1 MPHSSCPYSALLA
14 GLAAAVER
22 GRTQHSRT
30 VASHHKEVKALVFFI
45 STRGWERGE
54 EEGGLGKARTTM
66 MTGGGGE
73 RRNYR
78 LTRRTRVNIQ
88 SSSIL
93 LCNHTMV
100 TDGGK
105 EQHSQARTE
114 DERELLKKKN
124 SRNVRRIT
132 CRHNMTFS
140 SDGETLFLHGRVPD
154 MELKPMVCLV
164 CGRASN
170 TGHHYGVTA
179 CLGCKTFFR
188 RVVLQGTQPKC
199 KFQNKC
205 LLVKG
210 IVTTLDRIGE
220 ACPLN
225 RSRSKPPNPEALHP
239 CRDLIGRRQPSQSD
253 SISPSDSPSSSS
265 SSGVLKGKLSP
276 TSEEALCFLYG
287 LRDMDAQIRRNYAA
301 RRGHCV
307 VGPEQDR
314 FFYNPICDFS
324 DVAPNDDLSQSIR
337 GDIAI
342 ATEWAEQV
350 PSFHLL
356 SPSLRSQA
364 YCNWTHTILKR
375 RHIAQHCHVVVVM
388 RQNV

>member
-1 MPHSSCPYSALLA
+1 
-14 GLAAAVER
+14 
-22 GRTQHSRT
+22 
-30 VASHHKEVKALVFFI
+30 
-45 STRGWERGE
+45 
-54 EEGGLGKARTTM
+54 
-66 MTGGGGE
+66 
-73 RRNYR
+73 
-78 LTRRTRVNIQ
+78 
-88 SSSIL
+88 
-93 LCNHTMV
+93 
-100 TDGGK
+100 
-105 EQHSQARTE
+105 
-114 DERELLKKKN
+114 
-124 SRNVRRIT
+124 
-132 CRHNMTFS
+132 
-140 SDGETLFLHGRVPD
+140 

-205 LLVKG
+205 LLVK
-210 IVTTLDRIGE
+210 
-220 ACPLN
+220 
-225 RSRSKPPNPEALHP
+225 ALHP

-356 SPSLRSQA
+356 SPSLRICDFSDVAPNDDLSQS
-364 YCNWTHTILKR
+364 IR
-375 RHIAQHCHVVVVM
+375 GDIAIATEWAEQVPSFHLLSPSLRVFKSWKSEL
-388 RQNV
+388 QNLEPQAGRKPHLQMSGSVCYLTTLSQSSCGDLPPEVPCFAINSASLGA